1 MRGLNHVNVV
11 KYLDHFTT
19 TGGRTVIVMEYCDS
33 GTLEDY
39 MFDCPRPHPED
50 NVWKFT
56 WQISGALTYLHQLQI
71 IHQDL
76 KPSNLLCKS
85 NAEGTV
91 DLKIA
96 DFGVCNILDSE
107 ARDYAYNVKLRIVRK
122 ECYLAPEA
130 LRNRNNV
137 DTSLDIWSLGAV
149 ISYVAND
156 AEHLFKSSSEVLDWR
171 GEESPVRAIYSK
183 ELRDLVLSALN
194 PVMVRR
200 PTAAIISNIS
210 ERNQ

>member
-1 MRGLNHVNVV
+1 MNSLNHVNVV

-19 TGGRTVIVMEYCDS
+19 TGGRTMIVMEYCDS

-39 MFDCPRPHPED
+39 MFDCPRPHPEN
-50 NVWKFT
+50 NVWRFT
-56 WQISGALTYLHQLQI
+56 WQMSGALTYLHRLQI
-71 IHQDL
+71 VHNDL
-76 KPSNLLCKS
+76 KPANILCSS

-91 DLKIA
+91 NLKIA

-107 ARDYAYNVKLRIVRK
+107 ARDYAYNVKLRVVKK

-137 DTSLDIWSLGAV
+137 NTSVDIWSLGAI

-156 AEHLFKSSSEVLDWR
+156 AEHLFNSSSEVLDWT
-171 GEESPVRAIYSK
+171 GEGSPVRTIYSR

-194 PVMVRR
+194 PVETRR
-200 PTAAIISNIS
+200 PTAVIISDIS